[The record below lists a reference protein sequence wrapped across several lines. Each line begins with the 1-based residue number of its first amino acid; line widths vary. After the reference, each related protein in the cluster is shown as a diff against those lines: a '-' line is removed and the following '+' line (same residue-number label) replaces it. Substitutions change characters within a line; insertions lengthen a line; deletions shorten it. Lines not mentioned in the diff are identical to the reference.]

1 MIQYQVLYWRDIPA
15 QIKIYANRRPSSHP
29 LSPRF
34 QVAIDGIS
42 MREGLTGSDEYLELW
57 QWSEKKDFDGDA
69 ETAATA
75 LVAQLEAEGDAIL
88 SRYKGDA

>member
-15 QIKIYANRRPSSHP
+15 QIKVYADRRPKSHP

-34 QVAIDGIS
+34 QVAVDSIS

-57 QWSEKKDFDGDA
+57 QWSEKRDFDGDA
-69 ETAATA
+69 ETAAAA
-75 LVAQLEAEGDAIL
+75 LIEQLEAEGDAVL
-88 SRYKGDA
+88 ARYKDAR